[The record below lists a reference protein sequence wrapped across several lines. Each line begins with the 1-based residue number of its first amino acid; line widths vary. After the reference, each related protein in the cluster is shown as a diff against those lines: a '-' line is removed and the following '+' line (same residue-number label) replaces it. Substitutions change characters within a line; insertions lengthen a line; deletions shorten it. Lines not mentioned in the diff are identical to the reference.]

1 MDDDWQNLAPNSLG
15 ELAPVTAATLW
26 KTHDDT
32 KQGGMGKNIS
42 KTKRASPV
50 GEELLKRLNLTPPP
64 CRANLKLRFVDGDNP
79 RPKTHQVVVVINLC
93 EFNTITPKLL

>member
-50 GEELLKRLNLTPPP
+50 GGGTPQASQPHTPPLP
-64 CRANLKLRFVDGDNP
+64 S
-79 RPKTHQVVVVINLC
+79 
-93 EFNTITPKLL
+93 